1 MLMAAPETHCAGMP
15 AASTTEQE
23 LLDRVR
29 AGEREAF
36 EALYELYFA
45 RIYRYVDKRL
55 SNRADTEETVQEVFF
70 NVFSSIDSFRGEAP
84 FAAWV
89 FGLARR
95 TIASRFK
102 KRRHPT
108 VPLLED
114 DDPQAIDLWATTL
127 RREADPLEAYE
138 ASERLARM
146 AEVVENDLSEEQW
159 LLFQLHHLQNHSIH
173 EIARATKKSEDA
185 IKSNLYRA
193 RKALLAR

>member
-1 MLMAAPETHCAGMP
+1 MAAPEAVTGTP
-15 AASTTEQE
+15 ADEQILIERIRSGEKAAFE
-23 LLDRVR
+23 LLY
-29 AGEREAF
+29 ER
-36 EALYELYFA
+36 YFN
-45 RIYRYVDKRL
+45 RIYRYCDKRL
-55 SNRADTEETVQEVFF
+55 GNRADTEETVQEVFF
-70 NVFSSIDSFRGEAP
+70 NLFSSIDSFRGEAP

-95 TIASRFK
+95 TIAARFK

-108 VPLLED
+108 VPLTDEE
-114 DDPQAIDLWATTL
+114 PQAVDLWATTL

-146 AEVVENDLSEEQW
+146 ERVVRDDLSDEQW
-159 LLFQLHHLQNHSIH
+159 RLFSLHHLQNYSIH
-173 EIARATKKSEDA
+173 EIARATNKSEDA